1 MNWYFWIRNVSYVR
15 IKKTANGC
23 FFYIYFKLLRKNKN
37 FENYF
42 LNIYY
47 REEKSAIYIYYFCIY
62 G

>member
-47 REEKSAIYIYYFCIY
+47 R
-62 G
+62 